1 MSIKGY
7 FLTPEGNLQ
16 TNLTRLQIQEAF
28 TAQQG
33 LLWVDFSEIT
43 EEEGRFLE
51 QNLGFHHLA
60 VEDCVSTEIHSPK
73 IDNFD
78 DYLFVVVHGINHAIE
93 SDTVETAELA
103 LFIGENYMVSNH
115 NFPLYSVSAVQ
126 QKIEENDRLM
136 RRGVDLLAHTLV
148 DTLIDNVLPTIDRM
162 TDFAEEIE
170 EEVIHQPQQIV
181 LDAIMKLKRAGL
193 RVHRVMA
200 PQRDVINRLS
210 RGEFPI
216 IKKDSQIFYRDIY
229 DHVVR
234 IEDLVQ
240 SLLDRS
246 DNALATYLSS
256 VANRQN
262 ETMRVLS
269 IVATIFMPLTLLVG
283 IYGMNFDYMP
293 ELTWR
298 WGYFMVLGIIGFVV
312 LVLIWRF
319 WASGWFAW
327 GRRRMT
333 WVKPFMVEGKKI
345 QGYLTANLKLMSRHK
360 LVSDSEEN
368 DGRESNGWNNER

>member
-1 MSIKGY
+1 MSIKAY
-7 FLTPEGNLQ
+7 FLTPEGTLQ
-16 TNLTRLQIQEAF
+16 SDLTLQQIQEAYSSK
-28 TAQQG
+28 QG
-33 LLWVDFSEIT
+33 LLWVDVSET
-43 EEEGRFLE
+43 TAEDGRFLE
-51 QNLGFHHLA
+51 HDFGFHNLA
-60 VEDCVSTEIHSPK
+60 VEDCVSTQIHSPK

-78 DYLFVVVHGINHAIE
+78 DYLFVIVHGINHVIE

-103 LFIGENYMVSNH
+103 LFIGKNYIISNH
-115 NFPLYSVSAVQ
+115 KFPLYSIGAVQ
-126 QKIEENDRLM
+126 QRIEENDRLM
-136 RRGVDLLAHTLV
+136 RRGVDFLAHALI
-148 DTLIDNVLPTIDRM
+148 DTLIDNVRPTIDRM
-162 TDFAEEIE
+162 NDFAEEIE
-170 EEVIHQPQQIV
+170 EEVIHRPQQGV
-181 LDAIMKLKRAGL
+181 LDAIMKLKRSAL
-193 RVHRVMA
+193 KVHRVMA
-200 PQRDVINRLS
+200 PQREVLNRLS

-216 IKKDSQIFYRDIY
+216 IKKDSQIFFRDIY

-240 SLLDRS
+240 SILDRA

-298 WGYFMVLGIIGFVV
+298 WGYFMVLGIIGFVI
-312 LVLIWRF
+312 LALIWRF

-327 GRRRMT
+327 GRRRIT

-345 QGYLTANLKLMSRHK
+345 QGYLISNIKSMTGLNTNTNRDEKGRTESR
-360 LVSDSEEN
+360 
-368 DGRESNGWNNER
+368 